1 MIPESLAYGAGPAG
15 LRGDLIAAHG
25 RAWRR
30 LARPGNWWSGH
41 ERLAI
46 AAEVRHAPG
55 CPLCADRQAVLS
67 PNMVAGSHTSIAD
80 LPAPAIE
87 AIHRI
92 VSDASRLTERW
103 YHGLLAD
110 GLSDGEY
117 VELIAV
123 LATVITIDGFTHA
136 LDLPRHDLPGPEAGE
151 PFRQRPSGAKPG
163 LAWVPTL
170 APEDVTAA
178 EHGIYDGLAAVNI
191 HRALSLV
198 PNEVKG
204 FFDLDSVHYLPDAKL
219 RDFGAGLRAIDN
231 AQIELLA
238 ARVSAI
244 NQCVY

>member
-1 MIPESLAYGAGPAG
+1 MIPESLTYAAGPAG
-15 LRGDLIAAHG
+15 LRGDLIAAHV
-25 RAWRR
+25 RAWQR
-30 LARPGNWWSGH
+30 LARPGNWWHGH

-46 AAEVRHAPG
+46 AAEVRNARHCA
-55 CPLCADRQAVLS
+55 LCIDRLAALS
-67 PNMVAGSHTSIAD
+67 PSMVAGAHASVAD

-92 VSDASRLTERW
+92 VTDAPRLTERW

-110 GLSDGEY
+110 GLGDGQY

-123 LATVITIDGFTHA
+123 LATVITIDGFTDA
-136 LDLPRHDLPGPEAGE
+136 LGLPRHDLPKAEAGQ
-151 PFRQRPSGAKPG
+151 PVGRRPSGAKPG

-178 EHGIYDGLAAVNI
+178 EDGIYDGLAAVNI

-198 PNEVKG
+198 PDEVKG

-244 NQCVY
+244 NRCVY